1 MPRFNR
7 VFEDLGIEYED
18 YVVPPEVLLG
28 LEKKKDSSKAVV
40 AAEAKKRKGGGGVK
54 QLAKKRK
61 AEVVLETPVES
72 SSARSSAAESNSVA
86 AAPAEVAPAG
96 GVPEV
101 EASRAVSSVRA
112 PFASLLGEES
122 SDAEPPEASPARE
135 ANPAVAEGSARE
147 VSAGGGSPPKDVQE
161 SSSDEAESASVR
173 RVKMAEAPPRLAGD
187 GINSLYIG
195 LATAE
200 ELAKGAS
207 IAQEGL
213 AVPPHR
219 VPAPSALASRPSP
232 ADVLGP
238 GASDPSISGWTDAL
252 REVHSLVGDRFGQ
265 KLRGMDFDTLL
276 RIQYEHHSL
285 GHHMAA
291 ALEERCSREVICRD
305 EAIGALK
312 KENETLEAEKAR
324 LSEEVKE
331 FSSVRREIESLRKER
346 DDYKAG
352 SEVLKK
358 EKEDAEASAAVLRTN
373 VTEAGRARD
382 LALQR
387 AKKAEDIAD
396 RLRKELDAE
405 RTSAAELQTRMQKAE
420 AEAAAIVGLY
430 ADSLA
435 QFGGSTSA
443 PPPSGD
449 VGAGL
454 AWLKS
459 HIRMLPDF
467 VGGAVD
473 FGALAAE
480 IAKKKAKVDKAGP
493 SRPPSEAHPLT
504 QAEAEA
510 CDAGAKAPEGSA
522 AKVPEQPETSAPP
535 PPQPPYPILRIFGE
549 KDRVRWVSEVPED
562 LAEPFLHGY
571 PEVVRSAPEDVLPSN
586 FVEGS
591 YVTPV
596 TFKRGDLYARGYL
609 IDWWRHKYPTRSI
622 DDLVDFLVR
631 DYCDELRL
639 IPDSYVKIVRGS

>member
-1 MPRFNR
+1 MVAADYWPLGRRTDEFTIEMVQVPVFGPPEGLPFPRFGAGLPEDETRESFLDRVEVSARRIVGKISEKEYLQRKSALGTMPRFNR
-7 VFEDLGIEYED
+7 VFEELGVEYDD

-28 LEKKKDSSKAVV
+28 LEKKDSSKAVA
-40 AAEAKKRKGGGGVK
+40 AAEAKKRKGCGAVK

-61 AEVVLETPVES
+61 VEVVLETPLES

-86 AAPAEVAPAG
+86 SVPAGAAPAG

-122 SDAEPPEASPARE
+122 SDAEAPEASPARE
-135 ANPAVAEGSARE
+135 ANPAVAESPARE
-147 VSAGGGSPPKDVQE
+147 ALAGGGSPPKDGQE
-161 SSSDEAESASVR
+161 ESSDEAESVSVR
-173 RVKMAEAPPRLAGD
+173 RIKRAEDLPRPAGD
-187 GINSLYIG
+187 EDIFAG

-207 IAQEGL
+207 VAQEGL
-213 AVPPHR
+213 AVPPR
-219 VPAPSALASRPSP
+219 REPAPSALASRPSP
-232 ADVLGP
+232 ADVIGP
-238 GASDPSISGWTDAL
+238 GASDPSIT
-252 REVHSLVGDRFGQ
+252 DRFRQ

-276 RIQYEHHSL
+276 RVQYEHHSL

-331 FSSVRREIESLRKER
+331 LSSVRREIDSLRKER
-346 DDYKAG
+346 DEYKTG

-358 EKEDAEASAAVLRTN
+358 EKEDAEASAAVLRTS
-373 VTEAGRARD
+373 VAEAEVARD
-382 LALQR
+382 LAMQR
-387 AKKAEDIAD
+387 VEKAEDIAEC
-396 RLRKELDAE
+396 LRKELDAE
-405 RTSAAELQTRMQKAE
+405 RLSAAELQTRIQKAE
-420 AEAAAIVGLY
+420 AEAAAIVELY

-435 QFGGSTSA
+435 KFGGSTSA

-473 FGALAAE
+473 FGALAAVSSFARLLRRGGCSHAEGVAKVEFATAEDVGEGTPSLRKSE
-480 IAKKKAKVDKAGP
+480 IAKKKAKVEKASP
-493 SRPPSEAHPLT
+493 SRPPSEARPPT
-504 QAEAEA
+504 QDEAEA
-510 CDAGAKAPEGSA
+510 HDAGAKAPEGSA
-522 AKVPEQPETSAPP
+522 AKVPELPETSAPP
-535 PPQPPYPILRIFGE
+535 PQ
-549 KDRVRWVSEVPED
+549 V
-562 LAEPFLHGY
+562 
-571 PEVVRSAPEDVLPSN
+571 
-586 FVEGS
+586 
-591 YVTPV
+591 
-596 TFKRGDLYARGYL
+596 
-609 IDWWRHKYPTRSI
+609 
-622 DDLVDFLVR
+622 
-631 DYCDELRL
+631 
-639 IPDSYVKIVRGS
+639 